1 MGVVDGSMTAT
12 RSLVIVLS
20 AMMLA
25 AFAATGA
32 AVGKPGVQEDGDK
45 IVMSNDHVRVWF
57 QGKKPMLKVFPA
69 GNESN
74 ESAYEYHFTDVV
86 EYRDVDGDGGPSN
99 QEIVASLN
107 LNKASAWNVTRTE
120 GDDNVT
126 LNLTLT
132 APVKLGRGVDVPGN
146 VSLPAEDANVSL
158 VFRIFQEDTLLNES
172 GENITVSRTAVK
184 YDFIVH
190 SWPFVNAQL
199 NRLALEALVHGQLEL
214 DNSTGVEGA
223 TVMSN
228 ETAVGALTWST
239 NATGTDANGTAVD
252 VPVRANVA
260 LEEGNMSRL
269 ILTYDAPGLATLVHD
284 PTIGTSGADESTD
297 GATGGESRVPAP
309 GLVLVAVAAA
319 GTALVARRR

>member
-1 MGVVDGSMTAT
+1 MTAT

-20 AMMLA
+20 ALMLA
-25 AFAATGA
+25 AFATGGA
-32 AVGKPGVQEDGDK
+32 AGKPGVEEEGDK

-99 QEIVASLN
+99 QEVVASLN

-120 GDDNVT
+120 GEDNVT
-126 LNLTLT
+126 LNLTMS
-132 APVKLGRGVDVPGN
+132 APVKLGRGVEVPGN
-146 VSLPAEDANVSL
+146 VSLPSADANVSL
-158 VFRIFQEDTLLNES
+158 VFYIFQEDEVINAS

-190 SWPFVNAQL
+190 SWPFVNAQV
-199 NRLALEALVHGQLEL
+199 NRLALEALVHGQLEI

-228 ETAVGALTWST
+228 ETEVGALTWST

-269 ILTYDAPGLATLVHD
+269 IFTYDAPGLATLVHD
-284 PTIGTSGADESTD
+284 PTIGTSGADESSDGGTD
-297 GATGGESRVPAP
+297 ADGSRVPGP
-309 GLVLVAVAAA
+309 GAALVAVAAA
-319 GTALVARRR
+319 GVALAVRRRK